1 MTLTQFLVIAVIV
14 AVLLAA
20 LVIYGRL
27 SKSDKVL
34 MRESCHGDCAHCSIE
49 CHEKQDGTDGQ
60 GGV

>member
-1 MTLTQFLVIAVIV
+1 MTVIQLLVIAVIV

-49 CHEKQDGTDGQ
+49 CHDKEQEK
-60 GGV
+60 